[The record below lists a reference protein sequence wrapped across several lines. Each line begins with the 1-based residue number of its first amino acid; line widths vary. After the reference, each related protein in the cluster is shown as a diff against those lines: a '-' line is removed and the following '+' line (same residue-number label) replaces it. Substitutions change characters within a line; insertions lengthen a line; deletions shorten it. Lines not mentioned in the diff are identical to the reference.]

1 MYCILYECMVILY
14 SVTIYP
20 LSTNPVE
27 EVHVNTA
34 EDWLA
39 NPPRYSTVT
48 LVLVL
53 IVGGVGV
60 CDSGCTLSI
69 GAGPDGVV
77 HLTRTLAVRSGT

>member
-1 MYCILYECMVILY
+1 MYSILSECMVILY

-20 LSTNPVE
+20 LSSNPVE

-39 NPPRYSTVT
+39 NPPRYTTVT

-53 IVGGVGV
+53 VVGGGGV
-60 CDSGCTLSI
+60 
-69 GAGPDGVV
+69 
-77 HLTRTLAVRSGT
+77 